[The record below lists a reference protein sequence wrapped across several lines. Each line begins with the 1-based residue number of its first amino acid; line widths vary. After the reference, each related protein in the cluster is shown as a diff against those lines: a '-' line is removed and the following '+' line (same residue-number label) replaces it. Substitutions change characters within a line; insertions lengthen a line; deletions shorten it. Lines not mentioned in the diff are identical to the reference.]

1 MMMTEYEVRRKSLS
15 ISLSKTPSVM
25 NLIFVLSVTFPSYL
39 QVKLQYGELVLV
51 ETETHLIW

>member
-1 MMMTEYEVRRKSLS
+1 
-15 ISLSKTPSVM
+15 M

-39 QVKLQYGELVLV
+39 QVKLQLQYGELALV